1 MTIGRGIL
9 LVLLLAGLAAPMLD
23 ARGALTGTS
32 QGASLKSSWI
42 ERLRQAHRSVD
53 ATRARHAKAKAD
65 YGRARHRNRA
75 RGDRRAALLRKIEE
89 SEAAVKQ
96 AEQHLEELREE
107 ARRTGVPPGW
117 IRDAEREGPAS
128 RQP

>member
-1 MTIGRGIL
+1 M
-9 LVLLLAGLAAPMLD
+9 LLLAGLAAPMLD
-23 ARGALTGTS
+23 ARGALTGAS

-53 ATRARHAKAKAD
+53 AMRARHAKAKAD

-75 RGDRRAALLRKIEE
+75 RGDRRAALLREIEE
-89 SEAAVKQ
+89 SGAAVKQ
-96 AEQHLEELREE
+96 AEGHLEELREE

-117 IRDAEREGPAS
+117 IRDAESEGPAS